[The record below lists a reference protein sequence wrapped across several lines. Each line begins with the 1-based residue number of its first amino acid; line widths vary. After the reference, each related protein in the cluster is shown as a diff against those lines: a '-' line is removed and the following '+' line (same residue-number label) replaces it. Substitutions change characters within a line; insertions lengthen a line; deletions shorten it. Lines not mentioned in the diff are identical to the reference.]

1 MTYKT
6 LSNDDKVST
15 IRFYDQ
21 LGPRGTSISRLTGFN
36 ESTIGSFWHRYE
48 AKPQLEI
55 KRGRPPT
62 IFDDVKQ
69 AVISVFDYDVETT
82 LKNAS
87 FDFDLS
93 KFTIKSILND
103 DAIKYMKKRQFLQRK
118 KRILQEESF
127 FVLLFPALSQTKFQI
142 S

>member
-6 LSNDDKVST
+6 LSNDDKVSI

-21 LGPRGTSISRLTGFN
+21 LGPRWISISRLTGFN
-36 ESTIGSFWHRYE
+36 ESTIRSFWHRYE

-69 AVISVFDYDVETT
+69 AVIGVFDYDGETT